1 VKKLGRMYRGIDGK
15 VYDEDNIPRPFSLTK
30 PIHCESSI
38 QQIAVQLLVQQGA
51 SPLGLTILNI
61 GFSERF
67 STPCIAILSEEKLRI
82 DQSACLLPVAIV
94 FGKFRGL
101 SEHSSPSTVQK
112 ATKLLDGDAVG
123 LDRRLRHDGLR
134 NLADPQGANTT
145 GPPILPGSSI
155 GTVNNGDTAGSAGI
169 FIRPKIF
176 NDTYPHG
183 QPFLLTAAHVVK
195 QLDSTSFEKYGQPL
209 PASVEDVRVA
219 DIISPGKL
227 HILKRLS
234 GLQIRG
240 LFDAATVAPWVS
252 AAERTCGRVVAGR
265 LGVDG
270 SSWRQD
276 VAVLH
281 VDSEYS
287 GKNGAWHDLP
297 EFLQLFHEM
306 GGNDAAFVGKIMGAV
321 DGSSCNGLCYKN
333 GSASGWSAG
342 KFHSHRVELFLKGTT
357 FSVEEAG
364 RNIRPENV
372 VRALVEIVQAAENS
386 RVFAEAGDSGAPILS
401 PTLDGRNFVFCGMV
415 IGAFDPQVGE
425 RAVFAVPQSRI
436 FDQIHG
442 LTGVEWELDI

>member
-1 VKKLGRMYRGIDGK
+1 MYRGIDGK
-15 VYDEDNIPRPFSLTK
+15 LYDENNIPRPFSLTK

-38 QQIAVQLLVQQGA
+38 QQIAVQLLAQQGA
-51 SPLGLTILNI
+51 GPLGLTILNI

-67 STPCIAILSEEKLRI
+67 STTCIGVLSEENLQI
-82 DQSACLLPVAIV
+82 DPSACLLPVAIV
-94 FGKFRGL
+94 LGKFRGL
-101 SEHSSPSTVQK
+101 SEHSSPGTIQK
-112 ATKLLDGDAVG
+112 ATRLLDGNAVG
-123 LDRRLRHDGLR
+123 LDRSLQCNGLR
-134 NLADPQGANTT
+134 TLADPQGANTT

-155 GTVNNGDTAGSAGI
+155 STVNNGDTAGSAGI
-169 FIRPKIF
+169 YIRPKISSEA
-176 NDTYPHG
+176 YPYG

-195 QLDSTSFEKYGQPL
+195 QLDSTSFESYGQPL
-209 PASVEDVRVA
+209 PASVEDIRVA
-219 DIISPGKL
+219 NIISPGKL
-227 HILKRLS
+227 HILKGLS

-240 LFDAATVAPWVS
+240 LFNATTVAPWVS
-252 AAERTCGRVVAGR
+252 AAERTCGRVIAGR

-287 GKNGAWHDLP
+287 GKNGVWHDFP

-306 GGNDAAFVGKIMGAV
+306 GGNDAAFVGKIIGAA
-321 DGSSCNGLCYKN
+321 DRSLLNGLCYKN

-342 KFHSHRVELFLKGTT
+342 KFHSHTVELFLKGTT
-357 FSVEEAG
+357 FPVEEDA
-364 RNIRPENV
+364 RNIHPEN
-372 VRALVEIVQAAENS
+372 VRALVEVVQAAENS
-386 RVFAEAGDSGAPILS
+386 KVFAEAGDSGAPILS